1 MGHVRA
7 AVRRRLRAATSPA
20 RGARRPRGADLVR
33 RLATLF
39 AIGWLVESVIG
50 FHILTTYAVCGL
62 LVLAMRRWSTRALLR
77 MVVVTAMFPPVLN
90 AVMGLSRIPSRTAPS
105 RC

>member
-7 AVRRRLRAATSPA
+7 AVRRRLLALLLRRLEA
-20 RGARRPRGADLVR
+20 RGARVVPIFVR

-62 LVLAMRRWSTRALLR
+62 LVLAMRRWSTRAAADGGRHRDVPARLER
-77 MVVVTAMFPPVLN
+77 GDGPPRAYHAQHL
-90 AVMGLSRIPSRTAPS
+90 P
-105 RC
+105 CC